1 MSNRHESLGIH
12 GLQSH
17 APAHHLRRLTLL
29 KRTHVFAAI
38 GVLLLGAGA
47 LGILG
52 QRAAQSKELQGVT
65 AEGAKIYVV
74 VAKPQTA
81 KSQNGIELP
90 GTLQGYIES
99 PIFARTS
106 GYVTHWYK
114 DLGQTVKKGDALLDI
129 ATPEIEQQ
137 LTEARAT
144 RRQIEQ
150 TVQLA
155 RTSFERWK
163 ALRQKDAVSQQELD
177 ERQTTLKSAEASL
190 NASQANVQRL
200 EDLLSYNHITAPF
213 SGIVTK
219 RLVDVGNLVDAGN
232 GGAPK
237 ALYTLAQIDQLR
249 IFVAAPQT
257 YSQIIK
263 VGIPA
268 EVRLS
273 ELPGE
278 VFKGKVVRTAGAID
292 TSTRTLQVEVN
303 LANPKGQLLPG
314 AYAQVTLKGLKVD
327 GTVLTIPNNALLFRP
342 EGTQLAMVKDNKVH
356 LQTIKIS
363 RDMGQRLEVAN
374 GLAPDDAFI
383 INPPDSITE
392 GDLVVVKATTGAT
405 TGAAPTATPAAAP
418 VAPPA
423 KAGGAS

>member
-17 APAHHLRRLTLL
+17 AAAHHLRRLTLL
-29 KRTHVFAAI
+29 KRTHLFAAI

-47 LGILG
+47 LSILG

-114 DLGQTVKKGDALLDI
+114 DLGQAVKKGDALLDI

-200 EDLLSYNHITAPF
+200 EDLLSYNHIAAPF

-219 RLVDVGNLVDAGN
+219 RLVDVGHLVDAGN

-257 YSQIIK
+257 YSQMIK

-278 VFKGKVVRTAGAID
+278 VFKAKVVRTAGAID
-292 TSTRTLQVEVN
+292 TSTRTLPVEVN

-327 GTVLTIPNNALLFRP
+327 ATVLTIPNNALLFRP
-342 EGTQLAMVKDNKVH
+342 EGTQLALVKDNKVH

-363 RDMGQRLEVAN
+363 RDMGQRLEVAS
-374 GLAPDDAFI
+374 GLTPDDAFI

-392 GDLVVVKATTGAT
+392 GDVVVVKA
-405 TGAAPTATPAAAP
+405 APTPAAAP
-418 VAPPA
+418 GTPPA